1 MNDFLS
7 MLNQYDKIVLDVNV
21 FTDDDAVLLQGIKFN
36 VYDYY
41 EEETYLKLV
50 QFNGAELILPKEE
63 CSYLSEEEDGG
74 NWVFK
79 HGNLQIFILPS
90 YLE

>member
-1 MNDFLS
+1 MNEFLS

-21 FTDDDAVLLQGIKFN
+21 FSNDDAVSLQGMRFS

-41 EEETYLKLV
+41 EEETYIKLV
-50 QFNGAELILPKEE
+50 QFNGAELVLPIDK
-63 CSYLSEEEDGG
+63 CSYLDEDEDGG

-79 HGNLQIFILPS
+79 HGDLNIFIFPN